1 MTNRASDTEQAS
13 KLGLLPV
20 LGFWDLVVY
29 GLTYVSPIGP
39 WSTWGYASVLSGGAV
54 AMAYGLGALALCFTA
69 LSYAQ
74 MASAVPQGGSVYA
87 YAREAM
93 GKAAGFMS
101 GWMILLDYL
110 LLPALM
116 YVFFA
121 IAMSALVPAV
131 PRWAWILLSAAY
143 NIGVNWF
150 GIKTSA
156 RLNLATLII
165 QFALLILVLGGA
177 VHVMAEGTLPMFT
190 QQAWWQ
196 PTTSA
201 SSLLSATSLCV
212 MAYLGFDA
220 ITTLSPEVQPQQRHL
235 VGRALLF
242 CLVFLGALAVLQ
254 VWLYSDLS
262 RGLVFEDPSTA
273 TFEMVAARIS
283 PVIANLITWAA
294 ALIVAVSIAPTMVTG
309 VSRVLHAM
317 AIQGE
322 MPRSLGRIHPR
333 YAVPHM
339 AILFSG
345 GLSIVVALCFAT
357 QFDTLTTMVNFGAL
371 CAFMS
376 VNASVVCHFMV
387 KQSSRRW
394 VHHLVVPVLG
404 IGVLLAVMSQMPTL
418 SLVIGASWAALG
430 ALVYVVSRRGH
441 AAAITA

>member
-131 PRWAWILLSAAY
+131 PRWAWILLS
-143 NIGVNWF
+143 
-150 GIKTSA
+150 
-156 RLNLATLII
+156 
-165 QFALLILVLGGA
+165 

-317 AIQGE
+317 AMQGE

-441 AAAITA
+441 AAAATA